1 MNNIIFCGV
10 WLLIAMT
17 RLSAQPITITNY
29 FTERYRDIPMT
40 RISLLLP
47 DDFVWDTLDNEYRNE
62 QQNITLRSEEVSNAF
77 LQVRAEFLSRFT
89 QASDAYLSDSLGFLL
104 TSSERFRIN
113 GFDAM
118 LCSLLVSDD
127 WHSDIEHSWL
137 FIGDSTRTYVIK
149 MIGGHSDASRRD
161 KQTTLLSVIYD
172 PARVIIPRGGDPTVK
187 SSSSCKCNDKK

>member
-47 DDFVWDTLDNEYRNE
+47 DGFVWDTLDNEYRNE

-77 LQVRAEFLSRFT
+77 PQVRAEFLSRFT

-127 WHSDIEHSWL
+127 WHSDIEHTWL

-149 MIGGHSDASRRD
+149 MIGGRSDASRHD

>member
-47 DDFVWDTLDNEYRNE
+47 DGFVWDTLDNEYRNE

-77 LQVRAEFLSRFT
+77 PQVRAEFLSRFT

-127 WHSDIEHSWL
+127 WHSDIEHTWL

-149 MIGGHSDASRRD
+149 MIGGRSDASRRD